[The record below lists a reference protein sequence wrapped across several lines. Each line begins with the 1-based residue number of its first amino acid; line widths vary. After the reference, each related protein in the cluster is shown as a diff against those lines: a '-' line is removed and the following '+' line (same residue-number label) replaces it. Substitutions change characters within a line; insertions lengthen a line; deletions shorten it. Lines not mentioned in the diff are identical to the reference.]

1 MGENKSSDFYWM
13 VFYLPNRRWAMRLT
27 YKWQA
32 ALIVALGLFMAI
44 LDNTIVSVTLPQM
57 QRAFHTDFE
66 TITWVVTGYFLAQ
79 AAIIPVVGYLSDRIG
94 TKIVFLT
101 ALALFTVGSAM
112 CAFAPTKELLIT
124 FRVIQ
129 GIGGGALLP
138 LAFAIIYRLF
148 PPTERGPATAVIGVP
163 LLLAPAFGPTIGGYL
178 STTFDWS
185 AIFTVNIPIGIVA
198 FLLALFILHGKAQER
213 EANGDVQPERRGFD
227 IVGLLLSMVGFTALV
242 YGITQAGPHGWGDP
256 TVIRF
261 LIGGG
266 GALVA
271 FVIVELFVRD
281 PVLDMR
287 LFLNYTFSVSNIL
300 MWAVGAVLFGS
311 VFLIPLFFENVQG
324 LSSLT
329 TGEILISQGLAAAV
343 GISIAGRLY
352 NRVGPRILAATGALL
367 MAVSMIGFTRLEV
380 GTTGLSVQVWLIIR
394 GLGLGL
400 LNTPLQTL
408 ALSVVSNK
416 AMARASSLVSVTRMV
431 FSALG
436 VSVLTTYLTQ
446 QTVAHANNVAAALHT
461 LPLTGVAATCVAAA
475 GRNVSALKV
484 CIGQN
489 ATTMGLNDT
498 FLLVLIVCAVCAVLA
513 LFVGRDPA
521 IEAAKRAKE
530 RGEIVETER
539 IPAVSE

>member
-1 MGENKSSDFYWM
+1 
-13 VFYLPNRRWAMRLT
+13 L
-27 YKWQA
+27 
-32 ALIVALGLFMAI
+32 
-44 LDNTIVSVTLPQM
+44 
-57 QRAFHTDFE
+57 
-66 TITWVVTGYFLAQ
+66 
-79 AAIIPVVGYLSDRIG
+79 
-94 TKIVFLT
+94 
-101 ALALFTVGSAM
+101 
-112 CAFAPTKELLIT
+112 
-124 FRVIQ
+124 
-129 GIGGGALLP
+129 
-138 LAFAIIYRLF
+138 
-148 PPTERGPATAVIGVP
+148 
-163 LLLAPAFGPTIGGYL
+163 
-178 STTFDWS
+178 
-185 AIFTVNIPIGIVA
+185 
-198 FLLALFILHGKAQER
+198 
-213 EANGDVQPERRGFD
+213 QPERRGFD

-266 GALVA
+266 IALVA
-271 FVIVELFVRD
+271 FVIVELFVSD

-416 AMARASSLVSVTRMV
+416 AMARASSLVNVTRMV

-446 QTVAHANNVAAALHT
+446 QTVAHANNVVAALHT
-461 LPLTGVAATCVAAA
+461 LPLTGVAATCVATA

-539 IPAVSE
+539 IPVASE

>member
-1 MGENKSSDFYWM
+1 
-13 VFYLPNRRWAMRLT
+13 MRLA

-32 ALIVALGLFMAI
+32 ALIVALGLFMAV

-94 TKIVFLT
+94 TKFVFLT
-101 ALALFTVGSAM
+101 ALAVFTVGSAL
-112 CAFAPTKELLIT
+112 CAFAPTKEWLII

-138 LAFAIIYRLF
+138 MAFAIIYRIF
-148 PPTERGPATAVIGVP
+148 PPTERGAVTAVIGVP
-163 LLLAPAFGPTIGGYL
+163 ILLAPAFGPTIGGYL

-185 AIFTVNIPIGIVA
+185 AIFTVNIPIGIVT
-198 FLLALFILHGKAQER
+198 FLLALFVLHGNAKER
-213 EANGDVQPERRGFD
+213 AANGAGQPERKRFD
-227 IVGLLLSMVGFTALV
+227 VLGLLFSMVGFTALV
-242 YGITQAGPHGWGDP
+242 YGITEAGPRGWGDP

-266 GALVA
+266 VALVA
-271 FVIVELFVRD
+271 FLIVESFVSD
-281 PVLDMR
+281 PVLDVH
-287 LFLNYTFSVSNIL
+287 LFLNYTFSISNIL

-311 VFLIPLFFENVQG
+311 LFLLPLFFENVQG
-324 LSSLT
+324 MSSLT

-343 GISIAGRLY
+343 GISISGRLY
-352 NRVGPRILAATGALL
+352 NRVGPRILASLGALL
-367 MAVSMIGFTRLEV
+367 MAVSMIGFTHLEV
-380 GTTGLSVQVWLIIR
+380 GTTGLSLQVWLIMR

-416 AMARASSLVSVTRMV
+416 AMARASSLVNVTRMV

-436 VSVLTTYLTQ
+436 VSLLTTYLTQ
-446 QTVAHANNVAAALHT
+446 QTVAHANDVVAALHT
-461 LPLTGVAATCVAAA
+461 LPLTGVAATCAAA
-475 GRNVSALKV
+475 AVRNSSALGV
-484 CIGQN
+484 CVGQH

-498 FLLVLIVCAVCAVLA
+498 FLLVLIVCAASAVLA

-530 RGEIVETER
+530 RGETIEER
-539 IPAVSE
+539 TPVASE